1 MAKKLNVEV
10 LNNLVLGLDTKAS
23 KKTQEILSD
32 NNEYKNK
39 EKEINNFLNTKLIK
53 EKEKRIVIT
62 ISSYES
68 LENKYKEMKNNGF
81 NIDKSTIYRNAINT
95 IYENWKQ
102 KNK

>member
-10 LNNLVLGLDTKAS
+10 LNNLDLGLDTKAS

-32 NNEYKNK
+32 NNEYKSK
-39 EKEINNFLNTKLIK
+39 EKEINDFLNTKLIK

-95 IYENWKQ
+95 IYENWKH
-102 KNK
+102 KK

>member
-102 KNK
+102 KK